1 MSTDTGPPATVG
13 GRYTLGDLIG
23 RGGAADVFR
32 ARDELLGRDVAIKM
46 FNAAGSV
53 SADGASPGD
62 PADPAE
68 KIGDIEEGQEARH
81 RREVLTLAGLS
92 HPGLVTVYDVGD
104 EDGRAY
110 FVMQLLSL
118 IHI

>member
-1 MSTDTGPPATVG
+1 MSSTEAGPPATVG

-53 SADGASPGD
+53 VAENASRAIPPTPRRRSATSRRARRPATGARSSPSPGS
-62 PADPAE
+62 
-68 KIGDIEEGQEARH
+68 R
-81 RREVLTLAGLS
+81 T
-92 HPGLVTVYDVGD
+92 PG
-104 EDGRAY
+104 
-110 FVMQLLSL
+110 S
-118 IHI
+118 